1 MNQGSIV
8 SIIQAEPRIK
18 DVDVGIVTRAGATNG
33 DDGPWLQVRITS
45 KKKAAFDIVTK
56 KDTFFNAKNGIG
68 RNPGKLPIVDI
79 PFAFDPSVEARP
91 SRQHGTLQKLLESCL
106 SLA

>member
-1 MNQGSIV
+1 M
-8 SIIQAEPRIK
+8 K
-18 DVDVGIVTRAGATNG
+18 DVDIGIVTCVGATIG
-33 DDGPWLQVRITS
+33 DDGPWFLVQHS
-45 KKKAAFDIVTK
+45 GKKKVTFDIVTE
-56 KDTFFNAKNGIG
+56 KDTFFDAKNAIG
-68 RNPGKLPIVDI
+68 RNMGMLPIVDM